1 MSSLIWSDV
10 ALENAPKG
18 AKVPFRWKLKL
29 DGEAFS
35 PKNARASAS
44 ALNVGIAGDAHCGLI
59 LSHSVASCL
68 SKNFLTLRPR
78 FCFLKGEGTKHAVRS
93 PR

>member
-35 PKNARASAS
+35 PKML
-44 ALNVGIAGDAHCGLI
+44 ALQLQ
-59 LSHSVASCL
+59 L
-68 SKNFLTLRPR
+68 
-78 FCFLKGEGTKHAVRS
+78 
-93 PR
+93 